1 MIITDS
7 SQTNHLY
14 SVKHRSSWA
23 MFSSKPHMSI
33 TRTSDNREIGSAIFH
48 SFSTTELI
56 VHGRPIRL
64 EKVNWISRR
73 RAFPSAAT
81 GTTLTWRYDSV
92 WKESLTCF
100 STAAATTTTNQH
112 WLARFKP
119 ESLSE
124 KKPGVLELAGPGIG
138 GVLLDELVVTL
149 LAVVQEGKRR
159 EAAAEGVDAA
169 SSASAA
175 G

>member
-7 SQTNHLY
+7 SQTTQLY
-14 SVKHRSSWA
+14 SVHHRSSWD

-33 TRTSDNREIGSAIFH
+33 TRTSDNREIGSATFH
-48 SFSTTELI
+48 SFSTTELVI
-56 VHGRPIRL
+56 HGRPIRL
-64 EKVNWISRR
+64 EKVNWMSRR

-92 WKESLTCF
+92 WKEGLTCF
-100 STAAATTTTNQH
+100 SNATTNQ

-119 ESLSE
+119 ESLSA
-124 KKPGVLELAGPGIG
+124 KKPGVLELASAAVG

-159 EAAAEGVDAA
+159 EAAAEGADAA
-169 SSASAA
+169 SSAAAA